1 MKTTRPAVGRIGKR
15 VKIAAG
21 LFWADYSVLG
31 AQVQE
36 LSEAG
41 VDWLHVEVRDGVY
54 MQFGLPRG
62 GLDII
67 EGTRKSTDLPIEAQL
82 QMQRPTQDHF
92 RQLAEAGV
100 NLISLPIET
109 TGETI
114 IEHIM
119 FIKELGLQVGVW
131 GWEGIP
137 LVFFDPL
144 IPYVDIV
151 EYETWYPF
159 WKAPQAGRSPHVVN
173 PLFEPYLRKLHEMIV
188 AHGLEQKLD
197 LMMDGGLNAGNV
209 GQFVQAGMTV
219 GEFSSPLL
227 KGPQGKFAPS
237 TGAIGEAV
245 RHIRAALDKASE
257 QYRTDAGLATHQR
270 II

>member
-1 MKTTRPAVGRIGKR
+1 MKKPIGQIGKR

-31 AQVQE
+31 RQVQE
-36 LSEAG
+36 LTEGG
-41 VDWLHVEVRDGVY
+41 VDWLHIEVRDGTY

-62 GLDII
+62 GVDIV
-67 EGTRKSTDLPIEAQL
+67 EATRASTSLPVEAQL
-82 QMQRPTQDHF
+82 QMYRPTQEHL
-92 RQLAEAGV
+92 RQLAEAGAT
-100 NLISLPIET
+100 LISLPIET

-144 IPYVDIV
+144 IPYVDII

-173 PLFEPYLRKLHEMIV
+173 PLFLPYMRKLHDMIV
-188 AHGLEQKLD
+188 AHDLEQQVD
-197 LMMDGGLNAGNV
+197 LMMDGGLNAANAA
-209 GQFVQAGMTV
+209 QFVQAGMTV
-219 GEFSSPLL
+219 GEFSSPIL
-227 KGPQGKFAPS
+227 KGPKGKFAPG
-237 TGAIGEAV
+237 TGEIAAAV
-245 RHIRAALDKASE
+245 QGVREALDKASDM
-257 QYRTDAGLATHQR
+257 YRTEAGLKR
-270 II
+270 